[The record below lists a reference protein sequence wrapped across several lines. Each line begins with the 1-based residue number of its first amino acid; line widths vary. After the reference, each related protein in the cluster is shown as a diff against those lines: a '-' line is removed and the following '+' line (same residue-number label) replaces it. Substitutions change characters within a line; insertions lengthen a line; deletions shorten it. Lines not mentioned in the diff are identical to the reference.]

1 MLNSGE
7 SSYRAGGESVAEFTR
22 IQSARDECLRKNQ
35 SPPQLDDRMSISNES
50 GNRANGPHRIA
61 LCITELDVGGAERF
75 LVELATRLNRNLF
88 KPTVYCLGPQP
99 HGSGAELVA
108 RLSAAEVPL
117 RFFDACGIGDAFR
130 VLRRLRNEFDRQR
143 PALVQ
148 TFLWHANVLGT
159 LAARGLV
166 SSENDQRR
174 VPIITGL
181 RVAEPRRR
189 WRRPI
194 ERWVGRWTE
203 RHVAVSEGVARFARE
218 RIGLA
223 ADKIVVIPNG
233 VDVERFPA
241 PAIDPR
247 SLGVRQGRRFLL
259 FVGRLDRQ
267 DQKGASQFIEYAP
280 MLLNKIEEHDLVF
293 VGDGPPSKALRRR
306 TAQLGLH
313 DRVHWLGW
321 RGDLPAILA
330 AADLLIAPSH
340 WEGMSNVVLEA
351 MASGK
356 PVVAQAAEGISEL
369 LADRPE
375 QSVAIDDWLGF
386 IERIVV
392 VAGDKTLQLRL
403 GKLNRER
410 AESHFRLVEIIARYE
425 RLYADVI
432 EASQRLFGSKTQE
445 TKNNHK

>member
-1 MLNSGE
+1 M
-7 SSYRAGGESVAEFTR
+7 
-22 IQSARDECLRKNQ
+22 DE
-35 SPPQLDDRMSISNES
+35 PMPISTES
-50 GNRANGPHRIA
+50 GDCANDPQRIA

-88 KPTVYCLGPQP
+88 QPTVYCLGPRP
-99 HGSGAELVA
+99 SGAGEELAA
-108 RLSAAEVPL
+108 RLSAAEVPV
-117 RFFDACGIGDAFR
+117 RFFDARGIGDFFR
-130 VLRRLRNEFDRQR
+130 VLRKLGNEFDRQR

-159 LAARGLV
+159 LAARGIV
-166 SSENDQRR
+166 SPANDRRR

-181 RVAEPRRR
+181 RVAEPGRR

-194 ERWVGRWTE
+194 ERWVGRWAD

-223 ADKIVVIPNG
+223 ANKIFVIPNG
-233 VDVERFPA
+233 VNVERFPA
-241 PAIDPR
+241 PAIDPQ

-259 FVGRLDRQ
+259 FVGRIDKQ

-293 VGDGPPSKALRRR
+293 VGDGPAATALRRR
-306 TAQLGLH
+306 TVQLGLH
-313 DRVHWLGW
+313 DRVHWLGR

-330 AADLLIAPSH
+330 AADLLIVPSR

-356 PVVAQAAEGISEL
+356 PIVAQAAEGISEL
-369 LADRPE
+369 LAEQPE
-375 QSVAIDDWLGF
+375 QMVAINDWLGF
-386 IERIVV
+386 IDRIVV
-392 VAGDKTLQLRL
+392 VASDDSLRMRL
-403 GKLNRER
+403 GKLNRAR
-410 AESHFRLVEIIARYE
+410 AESHFRLNEIIARYE
-425 RLYADVI
+425 QLYADLI
-432 EASQRLFGSKTQE
+432 AFSQRPFVSKTRE
-445 TKNNHK
+445 TRNNRK

>member
-1 MLNSGE
+1 M
-7 SSYRAGGESVAEFTR
+7 
-22 IQSARDECLRKNQ
+22 
-35 SPPQLDDRMSISNES
+35 DDRTSIPSES
-50 GNRANGPHRIA
+50 GNPANDAHRIA

-75 LVELATRLNRNLF
+75 LVELASRLDRNLF
-88 KPTVYCLGPQP
+88 KPAIYCLGPHP
-99 HGSGAELVA
+99 HGAGTALVD
-108 RLSAAEVPL
+108 RLSAAEVPV
-117 RFFDACGIGDAFR
+117 RFFDARGIGDAFR
-130 VLRRLRNEFDRQR
+130 VLRELRNDFDRQR

-159 LAARGLV
+159 LAARGLAV
-166 SSENDQRR
+166 SESDQRR

-189 WRRPI
+189 WRQPI
-194 ERWVGRWTE
+194 ERWLGRWAD

-218 RIGLA
+218 RIGLVPE
-223 ADKIVVIPNG
+223 KIVVISNG

-267 DQKGASQFIEYAP
+267 DQKGASRLIDHAP
-280 MLLNKIEEHDLVF
+280 VLLNKLEKHDLVI
-293 VGDGPPSKALRRR
+293 VGDGPLAESLRRR
-306 TAQLGLH
+306 AARLDLQ

-321 RGDLPAILA
+321 RNDLPAILA
-330 AADLLIAPSH
+330 AADLLIVPSR

-369 LADRPE
+369 LADQPE
-375 QSVAIDDWLGF
+375 QIVAVNDWLGF

-392 VAGDKTLQLRL
+392 VADDETLQFRL

-410 AESHFRLVEIIARYE
+410 TESDFRLEEVIARYE
-425 RLYADVI
+425 RLYADAI
-432 EASQRLFGSKTQE
+432 EPSQRPFSTKTGE
-445 TKNNHK
+445 TRNNRK